1 MFRLVCRVWVSFP
14 RSTALSF
21 KSYKYSGGREEV
33 VANRTISLVLE
44 WNQSSKDRRSVMI
57 VQDDDM
63 LMGKKI
69 NVEPFLSVSKI
80 ETNIIFL
87 NLHSVTNSDSENWN
101 NE

>member
-1 MFRLVCRVWVSFP
+1 MFIFLLERVRQNSWLPKQLTYS
-14 RSTALSF
+14 LN
-21 KSYKYSGGREEV
+21 SGGREEV

-63 LMGKKI
+63 QMGKKL

-101 NE
+101 NK